1 MNKFRDKKAEIVL
14 DIVAISEG
22 ALLLSDGDRQE
33 WIPKSLVDNFDKNW
47 EADTTKK
54 LVIPVWKLRQAEFI

>member
-1 MNKFRDKKAEIVL
+1 MNKFRDEKAEIVL

-33 WIPKSLVDNFDKNW
+33 WIPKTLIDNYDKNW
-47 EADTTKK
+47 EDNSTKK
-54 LVIPVWKLRQAEFI
+54 FVIPVWKLRQAEFI